1 MAEVTIVDAYG
12 RPIET
17 RAAPASAIVD
27 WLNQTY
33 GSGQATTSGEHVSA
47 HTAMMVM
54 TFFACV
60 RNISEDMAKMPKKVR
75 QKSGRVHKDLPE
87 HPLSRLF
94 RRPNPETDA
103 HTFWA
108 TLFAHACAYPGG
120 YAEIIR
126 DGAGRPVAFY
136 NLDPGTIRVARSQR
150 TGRIMYNIQGMG
162 ENQALPQSSVI
173 HLHGLGHDAISGY
186 SMPQLAAQ
194 ILGTALAIQKY
205 TGSYFGNGAT
215 PSGVLTHPAV
225 LGDKAAE
232 NLRRQFQARY
242 SGAANAHSILTLEE
256 GMTWSQISTNP
267 ANAQATELTNSTV
280 IDVCRI
286 FRMPPHKVQH
296 LENAHYAN
304 IEQDNIL
311 YATDTLDG
319 WRDRLKSELEFKL
332 FTDEDID
339 AGIYID
345 IDLKALMRG
354 DTAARTAF
362 YKELFYMGAI
372 SANDILEYEDE
383 NPVEYG
389 DRRFMQANLIPTD
402 KVDEV
407 LAKQTAPK
415 PAPASAADPPDS
427 PDDEPAARVREAF
440 RLVFENKIGGILRVE
455 ADKAKRAKATDEF
468 YTAHRAHVRDQI
480 SEVLAAVA
488 GGLDITAD
496 SGALSDWYAAGH
508 CSRSLSD
515 IAVND
520 LTTWQ
525 NGTRARLAASA
536 LMEKLCNFAA

>member
-1 MAEVTIVDAYG
+1 MAEGTIVDAYG

-17 RAAPASAIVD
+17 RAAPANAIVD
-27 WLNQTY
+27 WLNRTY
-33 GSGQATTSGEHVSA
+33 GSGETTTAGEHVSA

-242 SGAANAHSILTLEE
+242 SGAANAHSLLTLEE
-256 GMTWSQISTNP
+256 GMEWKQISTNP
-267 ANAQATELTNSTV
+267 ENAQATELTNSTV

-332 FTDEDID
+332 FSDEDLD

-362 YKELFYMGAI
+362 YKELFYMGAV
-372 SANDILEYEDE
+372 SANDILELEDE
-383 NPVEYG
+383 NPVQYG
-389 DRRFMQANLIPTD
+389 DRRFMQSNLIPTD
-402 KVDEV
+402 RVDDV
-407 LAKQTAPK
+407 IDKQTAA
-415 PAPASAADPPDS
+415 APAAVPAADPPDS

-455 ADKAKRAKATDEF
+455 ADKAKRAKADSDF
-468 YTAHRAHVRDQI
+468 YTEHRGYVKTCMT
-480 SEVLAAVA
+480 EVIGAANLALGIAEGEPIA
-488 GGLDITAD
+488 
-496 SGALSDWYAAGH
+496 DWYAAGH
-508 CSRSLSD
+508 CDRSLSD
-515 IAVND
+515 ISVND